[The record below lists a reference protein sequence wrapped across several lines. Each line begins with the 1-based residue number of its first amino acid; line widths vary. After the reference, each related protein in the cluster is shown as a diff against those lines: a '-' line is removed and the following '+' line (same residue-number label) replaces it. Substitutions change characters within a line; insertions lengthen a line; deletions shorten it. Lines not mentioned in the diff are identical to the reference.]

1 MNNSTISEL
10 TPEVCA
16 QIKETLKVE
25 RLAGEAIHSS
35 YVTVFNEIEALDA
48 AADQAWEDLPDRKAY
63 DAYRMKLRDR
73 LMKDVGAF
81 PERTPLNAKVVT
93 SLKKD
98 GYRINKVLFES
109 IPGIF
114 VSAYLFL
121 PDSPEFT
128 APYPAVVISCGHSAT
143 GKDSLLYSHAAVLAA
158 RGGLAALIF
167 DPYEQGERRQ
177 SHDIGLCQGH
187 DQIGQKATL
196 LGRSMAMFR
205 LWDGIRAVDYVET
218 RPEIDKNRIGYMG
231 NSGGGTMTSLMN
243 AIDLRLKATVPS
255 CYLTT
260 FTSLCEH
267 LGPQDAEQ
275 NVFGQLADGVNHT
288 SLVLIPDSK
297 VAVCCKF
304 SDFFTYYG
312 TKRLF
317 RLVKSV
323 AAKLGTEDHYAMID
337 VPGPHGWTEG
347 NESASVD
354 WLRAWL
360 RGEKELL
367 PFDMSMYRARDLGFI
382 AERDGDS
389 GLLPEERGCTPT
401 KSTLD
406 LPGAR
411 DAFDVLRDMLADARK
426 TAVLPPRGA
435 ERAALVRKLA
445 NVKDP
450 EDTKALVKVIS
461 RDTAGDYEI
470 LHIAFLYPT
479 GLAIPADLVKLR
491 DAKVSSV
498 VISIGRKGRE
508 RSFENAAEALR
519 EGKAVLVADLT
530 GLGSIGEGRFAFYGD
545 AERSEEGTSVML
557 YLMGESMIGRRVTD
571 LGVISN
577 WLKGEGFTDISLLA
591 EDEVAITV
599 AHADAAFPE
608 LFSEVSLLN
617 PPKPWAD
624 AFDPANDGKAP
635 LHYSDIINGALN
647 HYDWP
652 ELLD

>member
-1 MNNSTISEL
+1 MSSSATGEL
-10 TPEVCA
+10 TAEILG

-48 AADQAWEDLPDRKAY
+48 AADKAWEELPGRAAY
-63 DAYRMKLRDR
+63 DAYRMKLHER
-73 LMKDVGAF
+73 LVKAVGAF
-81 PERTPLNAKVVT
+81 PERTPLNAKVVST
-93 SLKKD
+93 LKKD
-98 GYRINKVLFES
+98 GYRIDKVLFES
-109 IPGIF
+109 ISGIF

-121 PDSPEFT
+121 PDVSAF
-128 APYPAVVISCGHSAT
+128 ADPYPAVVISCGHSGT
-143 GKDSLLYSHAAVLAA
+143 GKDYPLYTHAAVLAA

-177 SHDIGLCQGH
+177 SVNIGLCQGH
-187 DQIGQKATL
+187 DQIGQRASL

-205 LWDGIRAVDYVET
+205 LWDAIRAVDYLES
-218 RPEIDKNRIGYMG
+218 RPEIDKDRIGFMG

-243 AIDLRLKATVPS
+243 AVDLRLKATVPS

-267 LGPQDAEQ
+267 IGPQDAEQ

-317 RLVKSV
+317 RIVKSV
-323 AAKLGTEDHYAMID
+323 AAKLGTDDHYAMID

-347 NESASVD
+347 NESASID
-354 WLRAWL
+354 WFRAWL
-360 RGEKELL
+360 RGENELL
-367 PFDMSMYRARDLGFI
+367 PFDMSVYRARDLGFN
-382 AERDGDS
+382 AERDGDP
-389 GLLPEERGCTPT
+389 GLLPEERGCTPEN
-401 KSTLD
+401 STLA

-411 DAFDVLRDMLADARK
+411 DVFSVLRDMLADARK

-445 NVKDP
+445 KIREPGDA
-450 EDTKALVKVIS
+450 KALVKVIS
-461 RDTAGDYEI
+461 RDTVGDYEVV
-470 LHIAFLYPT
+470 HVAFLYPT
-479 GLAIPADLVKLR
+479 GLAIPADLIKAR

-498 VISIGRKGRE
+498 VISIGRKGRG
-508 RSFENAAEALR
+508 RSFENASDALR

-599 AHADAAFPE
+599 AHADAAFPG
-608 LFSEVSLLN
+608 LFAKVTTLN

-624 AFDPANDGKAP
+624 AFDPANDGMAP
-635 LHYSDIINGALN
+635 LHYSDIVNGALN

-652 ELLD
+652 ELLV